1 MTVGGVE
8 LRGQRLLR
16 PRGAAARVA
25 AAAAAWSCCE
35 GGCTARVAEAV
46 VGESLCTQSP
56 TRRAATAVEL
66 ATPRGRDGPR
76 RSQSVPNHCCLRR
89 ILHPQAALA
98 LTASSMD
105 FMEKIELLEAAGEA
119 DLELGLAG
127 GLRGREGWGCA

>member
-76 RSQSVPNHCCLRR
+76 RSHTRPQSLSPPPNSTS
-89 ILHPQAALA
+89 P
-98 LTASSMD
+98 SSSSSTG
-105 FMEKIELLEAAGEA
+105 ELDRFHGEDRA
-119 DLELGLAG
+119 PG
-127 GLRGREGWGCA
+127 GGRRGRP